1 MGYWGH
7 LELGLWLTGDQ
18 ETTTEQPLRR
28 TRLWCQGTPPGS
40 HYPWRNV
47 ESYFLYILRI
57 NLTPI
62 KVNGKAA
69 IYLSGN
75 KIRSQVAG
83 IRARSRKSHWR
94 LRRWLWFHAHF
105 STVVQDKM
113 VLLCHCDPRAC
124 IQSQITGKQAG
135 LVGVSFQMA
144 QIPHVVYS
152 VFPHNAFSGTIWKVT
167 GINDKWP
174 QRSGVA
180 VTPSQF
186 FIFFLLFF
194 LFTSV
199 DCEEQ
204 TNFHLFTASGLVP
217 SSPVFQTSSA
227 EVSFKERENCFQFV
241 GADHCA
247 GVRSPDFVPEPLVQY
262 EAHEHFK
269 GSSPK

>member
-1 MGYWGH
+1 M
-7 LELGLWLTGDQ
+7 
-18 ETTTEQPLRR
+18 
-28 TRLWCQGTPPGS
+28 
-40 HYPWRNV
+40 
-47 ESYFLYILRI
+47 
-57 NLTPI
+57 
-62 KVNGKAA
+62 
-69 IYLSGN
+69 
-75 KIRSQVAG
+75 
-83 IRARSRKSHWR
+83 
-94 LRRWLWFHAHF
+94 WFHAHF

-204 TNFHLFTASGLVP
+204 TNFHLFSASGLVP
-217 SSPVFQTSSA
+217 SSPVFRPAALRSLSK
-227 EVSFKERENCFQFV
+227 KEKIASNLLGQITV
-241 GADHCA
+241 LGYGHLTLYL
-247 GVRSPDFVPEPLVQY
+247 SP
-262 EAHEHFK
+262 
-269 GSSPK
+269 